1 MIIFSLGKFL
11 PFKAPLSSRYD
22 QDIPEGNKFD
32 IPMLLNYVEAMQL
45 RVGLVVDLTKTDR
58 FYDKR
63 SLTELGIG
71 HYKLKCEGYVASKL
85 CVREGYV
92 HNYNVYTWAVVL
104 MHEVGCEFS
113 SVLVRSQY

>member
-1 MIIFSLGKFL
+1 M

-92 HNYNVYTWAVVL
+92 HMCIHGQLFSCMRWAV
-104 MHEVGCEFS
+104 S
-113 SVLVRSQY
+113 SRVFLCKANIKSLQSSH